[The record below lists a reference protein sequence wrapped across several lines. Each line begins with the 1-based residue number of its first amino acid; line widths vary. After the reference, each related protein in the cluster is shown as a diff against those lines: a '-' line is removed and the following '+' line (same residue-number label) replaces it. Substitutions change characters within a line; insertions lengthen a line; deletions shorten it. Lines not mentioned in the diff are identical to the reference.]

1 MNNLETNVLPS
12 LNESII
18 VHYGCSEFNNPVHKV
33 FWIGAINH
41 TSKKEYFF
49 SNGEEVSIIDKFNE
63 FILANKNK
71 TFIHWSMNSPK
82 FGFQAIQNRYLE
94 LTNRTIHLSP
104 LNEIDLSE
112 YLKTKYGIDYIDRVG
127 GRLDN
132 LATLNSFSGKKS
144 QIEVINRNDASDR
157 LELIFSIVQAELQGK
172 LKIASFQ
179 ELNIKDSFKPELNN
193 TNETEAE
200 DELIESKLSK
210 KIKTHFTFLLGN
222 CPRKGRPILTN
233 EDDFNKL
240 IEWTTHF
247 YENNFEVPKIS
258 EPIKFVNTNKY
269 ITQLAFQILFVEL
282 RKSDFHS
289 QRTYAKTIFNLW
301 ESSFLDYK
309 SDNENNFW
317 KVKKKNADGIDY
329 DTEVK
334 KLMLID

>member
-33 FWIGAINH
+33 FWIGAINQ

-94 LTNRTIHLSP
+94 LTNQTIHLSP

-179 ELNIKDSFKPELNN
+179 ELNIKDSFKPNLNKQ
-193 TNETEAE
+193 NEPKTFNEMFE
-200 DELIESKLSK
+200 YPDLVSKCVNILKQVEPPIINNKDEFNLGSRSKGSIVAWISAL
-210 KIKTHFTFLLGN
+210 KIKGIIKARLSDSIIAKHLNSKFKGLELGKDGRTLRN
-222 CPRKGRPILTN
+222 PR
-233 EDDFNKL
+233 
-240 IEWTTHF
+240 TTA
-247 YENNFEVPKIS
+247 YNN
-258 EPIKFVNTNKY
+258 Y
-269 ITQLAFQILFVEL
+269 
-282 RKSDFHS
+282 
-289 QRTYAKTIFNLW
+289 YKTILNYLP
-301 ESSFLDYK
+301 ELPLSTTG
-309 SDNENNFW
+309 
-317 KVKKKNADGIDY
+317 KNR
-329 DTEVK
+329 
-334 KLMLID
+334 